1 MSVWIMGEKKEWG
14 GVASQSRINETI
26 KQHMDWITNQ
36 KHVYPLKE
44 LVNGDCQH
52 VAMETLTVELHHLI
66 PYPIHSWL
74 LVVVQRPW
82 SLDGKPVVQLSR
94 EKWGNSVDR
103 HCAKELRLQTKL
115 FFIDC
120 TWKYSYNA
128 SSVGWLA
135 NMLPLHIENKKTR
148 HESLMNT
155 QRPFARKKSNLS
167 NRFLNTHLT
176 MSSQFQKI

>member
-1 MSVWIMGEKKEWG
+1 MERKLANVSVNNGWKKG
-14 GVASQSRINETI
+14 MRGCGISIKIKMKLI

-94 EKWGNSVDR
+94 EKWGNSVDQ
-103 HCAKELRLQTKL
+103 HCANELRLQTKL
-115 FFIDC
+115 FSINYKD
-120 TWKYSYNA
+120 THSDDA
-128 SSVGWLA
+128 SSAGKLA
-135 NMLPLHIENKKTR
+135 NSVNLHTGNRK
-148 HESLMNT
+148 
-155 QRPFARKKSNLS
+155 ARKDTNPSWNLGG
-167 NRFLNTHLT
+167 
-176 MSSQFQKI
+176 QFVSIALICQTGSWMHI

>member
-1 MSVWIMGEKKEWG
+1 MERKLANVSVNNGWKKG
-14 GVASQSRINETI
+14 MRGCGISIKIKMKLI

-94 EKWGNSVDR
+94 EKWCNSVDR
-103 HCAKELRLQTKL
+103 HYAKELRHQTKL
-115 FFIDC
+115 FFIDYI
-120 TWKYSYNA
+120 WVYSYDA
-128 SSVGWLA
+128 SSAGWLA
-135 NMLPLHIENKKTR
+135 NMLTLHIENKK
-148 HESLMNT
+148 
-155 QRPFARKKSNLS
+155 ARKDTNPSRISWRL
-167 NRFLNTHLT
+167 
-176 MSSQFQKI
+176 IC